1 MVIKFIRAADIA
13 SMKTRK
19 LFVSTAT
26 ACLLALAGTCSA
38 LDLSSFQS
46 FLSGT
51 RGKAKAKPPTRTFT
65 DLGGP
70 VEYSDN
76 YRSLNADASYRNNTG
91 NLVRLGDPPPLQDGE
106 RYLLPPDTRVPSE
119 LRPLLSERRTPRQG
133 LSIVGGSGATLIPS
147 PGVLEPGKTAVSV
160 HAMTFD
166 LYNVNEVRYRDQDYF
181 DINIGVAYGVE
192 DGAEVSFDKT
202 FANQDRYDIS
212 EPVYFNAKYQVP
224 GNVTIGGSFCTDS
237 DAGYSSAWVAAGVPV
252 AWVGAGVNFGAGEYK
267 FSYNGYDRVKRS
279 KFGGYNYDY
288 NTAKGY
294 ADPAFFMVGGAVPL
308 NDNLRFVYDFNG
320 DRFSLGFRFNYQ
332 NSLYLNAAYVSD
344 GDYENLPGAI
354 IHKKQNNFVFG
365 GSIAY

>member
-1 MVIKFIRAADIA
+1 
-13 SMKTRK
+13 MKTRK
-19 LFVSTAT
+19 LIISTAT
-26 ACLLALAGTCSA
+26 ACLLAFAGNCAA

-46 FLSGT
+46 FLSGN
-51 RGKAKAKPPTRTFT
+51 RGKAKAQKPTRTFT
-65 DLGGP
+65 EMNAP
-70 VEYSDN
+70 VEYSNN
-76 YRSLNADASYRNNTG
+76 YRSLNADAGYRSPPAG
-91 NLVRLGDPPPLQDGE
+91 ELVSLGDPPPLQEGE
-106 RYLLPPDTRVPSE
+106 RYLLPPDTRIPRE

-133 LSIVGGSGATLIPS
+133 LSLMGGSGATLVPS

-166 LYNVNEVRYRDQDYF
+166 LFNVNEVKYRDQDYF
-181 DINIGVAYGVE
+181 DTTICIAYGVE

-202 FANQDRYDIS
+202 FANQDRYDIA
-212 EPVYFNAKYQVP
+212 EPLYFNAKYQVP

-237 DAGYSSAWVAAGVPV
+237 GAGYSSVWVGAGVPV
-252 AWVGAGVNFGAGEYK
+252 AWVAAGVNFGAGDYK
-267 FSYNGYDRVKRS
+267 FSYNGYDRVKRA

-294 ADPAFFMVGGAVPL
+294 ADPAFFLVGGAVPL
-308 NDNLRFVYDFNG
+308 NDNLRFLYDFNG

-354 IHKKQNNFVFG
+354 IHKKTNNFVFG